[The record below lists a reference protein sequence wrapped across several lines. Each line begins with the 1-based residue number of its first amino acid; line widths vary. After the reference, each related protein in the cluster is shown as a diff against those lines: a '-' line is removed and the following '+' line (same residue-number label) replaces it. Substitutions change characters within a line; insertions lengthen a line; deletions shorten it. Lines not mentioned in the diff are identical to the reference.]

1 MRVFL
6 ARHGE
11 TELNARRVLQPPA
24 TPLSERGL
32 DQARRLAARLAGEG
46 IARIVSS
53 DLERALMTADEVQ
66 RTTGAPLELE
76 PLLQERNFGDLR
88 GRAYAELGFD
98 PFARDYHP
106 PAGES
111 WEEFE
116 ARADLAWRRVQE
128 IAARSGGPLAVVS
141 HGLVCRAFAL
151 HHLAINPEAR
161 GEEIASWG
169 NTSLTIAE
177 GPPPWRVHAL
187 NCTAHLRGEGVD
199 PHGAATRGVA

>member
-1 MRVFL
+1 MVVYL

-53 DLERALMTADEVQ
+53 DLERALMTADELR
-66 RTTGAPLELE
+66 RTTSARLEIE

-98 PFARDYHP
+98 PFALDYHP
-106 PAGES
+106 PGGES
-111 WEEFE
+111 WAEFE
-116 ARADLAWRRVQE
+116 ARADLAWRRVE
-128 IAARSGGPLAVVS
+128 AIAARSGGPLAVVS
-141 HGLVCRAFAL
+141 HGLVCRAVAVRQL
-151 HHLAINPEAR
+151 GIDPDSR
-161 GEEIASWG
+161 REEIARWG

-177 GPPPWRVHAL
+177 GPAPWRVRLL
-187 NCTAHLRGEGVD
+187 NCTAHLDGDGADARD
-199 PHGAATRGVA
+199 APPGAAA